1 MTGTVSTKHPDYL
14 DRVDEW
20 ALMRDCARGETAVKA
35 AGERYLPMPSGF
47 RVQEDGGAKMF
58 EAYQTRAQFSEILAP
73 TIRGMIGVIHRTE
86 VQIDMPPA
94 MQGLWE
100 RATADGL
107 PLEAL
112 HRRITAELLL
122 TGRYGLLADA
132 ASEGS
137 DLPWLAGYTT
147 EALINWSLS
156 LSRDFFVLDE
166 SGLSRDG
173 FSWKQH
179 KAYRVLRLDEG
190 RYSVEKYD
198 GEEQEGEPV

>member
-1 MTGTVSTKHPDYL
+1 
-14 DRVDEW
+14 
-20 ALMRDCARGETAVKA
+20 
-35 AGERYLPMPSGF
+35 
-47 RVQEDGGAKMF
+47 MF

-86 VQIDMPPA
+86 AQIDMPPA
-94 MQGLWE
+94 MEGLWE

-137 DLPWLAGYTT
+137 D
-147 EALINWSLS
+147 
-156 LSRDFFVLDE
+156 
-166 SGLSRDG
+166 
-173 FSWKQH
+173 
-179 KAYRVLRLDEG
+179 
-190 RYSVEKYD
+190 
-198 GEEQEGEPV
+198 

>member
-1 MTGTVSTKHPDYL
+1 GGRLLRRPQQDHPAATVADF
-14 DRVDEW
+14 
-20 ALMRDCARGETAVKA
+20 CTAV
-35 AGERYLPMPSGF
+35 L
-47 RVQEDGGAKMF
+47 
-58 EAYQTRAQFSEILAP
+58 
-73 TIRGMIGVIHRTE
+73 IRGMIGVIHRTE